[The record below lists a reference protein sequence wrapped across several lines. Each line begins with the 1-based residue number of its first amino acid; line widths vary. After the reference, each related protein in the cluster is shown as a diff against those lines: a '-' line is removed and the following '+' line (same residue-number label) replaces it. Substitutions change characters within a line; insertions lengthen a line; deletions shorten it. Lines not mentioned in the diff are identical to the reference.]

1 MAPIPDPPTFL
12 APFPHRPLN
21 IGHRGAAGLAPENTL
36 AAFQAGVAAGADGV
50 ELDVQRTRDGHLVV
64 FHDDDLQRLAG
75 VRGSVVTST
84 LDQLRELDV
93 GRHFA
98 LRFLGESIPTL
109 DQVVEALPSTT
120 LINLEAK
127 RFTMGN
133 DGLEA
138 AIIQAIHHHNLLGR
152 CLVSSFNPLI
162 LWRISRMDRTIPLG
176 LLYEPGMSLGLG
188 RGWPRRVMPLAA
200 LHPYF
205 EQVSPDLVSM
215 AHDHGWLVNTWTV
228 NDPQDMARLIA
239 MGVDGIITDR
249 PDLLSALLASR
260 LT

>member
-1 MAPIPDPPTFL
+1 MLRSLQPS
-12 APFPHRPLN
+12 RPLN

-50 ELDVQRTRDGHLVV
+50 ELDVQRTVDGHLVV
-64 FHDDDLQRLAG
+64 FHDDDLRRIAG
-75 VRGSVVTST
+75 VHGSVVTST
-84 LDQLRELDV
+84 LEQLRELDV

-98 LRFLGESIPTL
+98 LGFLGESIPTL
-109 DQVVEALPSTT
+109 DQVVESLPPPT
-120 LINLEAK
+120 LINIEAK

-138 AIIQAIHHHNLLGR
+138 AIVQAVHRHNLLDR

-162 LWRISRMDRTIPLG
+162 LWRIGRMDRSIPLG

-188 RGWPRRVMPLAA
+188 RGWPRRVMRVAA

-205 EQVSPDLVSM
+205 EQLSSELVSM
-215 AHDHGWLVNTWTV
+215 AHAHGWLVNTWTV

-249 PDLLSALLASR
+249 PDLLSAVLASPA
-260 LT
+260 T